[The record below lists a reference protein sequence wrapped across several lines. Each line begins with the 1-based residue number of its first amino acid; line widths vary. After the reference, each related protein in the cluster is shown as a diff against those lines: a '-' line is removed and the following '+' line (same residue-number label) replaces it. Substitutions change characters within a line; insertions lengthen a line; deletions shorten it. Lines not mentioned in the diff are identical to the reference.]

1 MTRPPTPPRPD
12 PDEPIFNVWGPDG
25 ASIRCRICGA
35 VDDVVFTE
43 VPSMAGYGE
52 DTSAHCTRCGSAE
65 TTDPIFGWRAT
76 PATWPPPPKHD
87 QP

>member
-1 MTRPPTPPRPD
+1 MTRAQTPSTD
-12 PDEPIFNVWGPDG
+12 PDEPIFGVCGPDG
-25 ASIRCRICGA
+25 ASICCRICGA
-35 VDDVVFTE
+35 VDEVTVHE

-52 DTSAHCTRCGSAE
+52 DTSMTCKRCGSVE

-76 PATWPPPPKHD
+76 PATWPPTPEHE